1 MSEAAFVA
9 SGVSKRYRAV
19 EALGTLS
26 LTIEPGEAVALVGPS
41 GSGKTTLLH
50 VLGGIVRPDTGTVS
64 LHGRDLERLRP
75 GRELARLVGVMHQ
88 QYDLVPHLAVVHNVL
103 AGRLGEWGTLR
114 ALVSLVSPRDVP
126 RAEAALTRVG
136 LAHRMY
142 ERTSRLSGGE
152 QQRVALA
159 RLLVQDPRAILA
171 DEPVSALDPARAE
184 DLLELLVS
192 IAREGERTLV
202 ASLHAIPLVLKY
214 FSRVIAL
221 RDGGLLFDRATS
233 EVRPSDL
240 EELYAL
246 DDRAAALGAPA
257 RGA

>member
-9 SGVSKRYRAV
+9 NGVSKRYRAV
-19 EALGTLS
+19 EALGALS

-136 LAHRMY
+136 LGHRMY

-214 FSRVIAL
+214 FSRVVAL
-221 RDGGLLFDRATS
+221 RDGRLLFDRPTS

-246 DDRAAALGAPA
+246 DDRAAMAGAPA
-257 RGA
+257 FGA